1 MIHTSWLYMV
11 IYASTTNRFE
21 IARSQANF
29 KKVQSATSKALAS
42 GVARFLPNPEEFWGP
57 KPRAG
62 RHLTSKH
69 IASHGAEFV
78 NGTLRAEGK
87 PPIETP
93 AAAAADE
100 APDAKRQKLDE

>member
-1 MIHTSWLYMV
+1 M
-11 IYASTTNRFE
+11 AC
-21 IARSQANF
+21 SQANF

-62 RHLTSKH
+62 RHLTQKH

-78 NGTLRAEGK
+78 NGTRRAEGQA
-87 PPIETP
+87 PIETATP
-93 AAAAADE
+93 AE
-100 APDAKRQKLDE
+100 APEAKRQKVEE